1 MQSKR
6 AIEELLRLGC
16 HSIQYRIRREVFN
29 ESVSTDE
36 MKALQTGIL
45 QDEIVKKIIDSQ
57 APDGWLGRRFH
68 GYDSL
73 EAGIRL
79 LCEKGVSPEHVALAN
94 ALLSLE
100 TNTVRI
106 VKEMGRVGTVLD
118 EGGFGGTRMIQA
130 TVLAYARVENKPL
143 VQEQIETAL
152 EGFRAVLTVRAI
164 DDLAESYH
172 DRLVFRPGVRWPSI
186 YHLRLL
192 ALTYDWRIPKHQEI
206 VVEAVKRLVELSPL
220 PYIRVRYKSQLIA
233 PASFGMQDFNP
244 VVSLMNPPQWMMWF
258 HRMELLAR
266 LGVVRAVPELRSQ
279 VDTLREMID
288 NDGGWFT
295 KSNSHNYFKQ
305 WGAYTGLTLERD
317 WTIPQRRILDL
328 TFRSLLVQ
336 HYSAVQLTA

>member
-192 ALTYDWRIPKHQEI
+192 ALTYDWRIPKHQE
-206 VVEAVKRLVELSPL
+206 
-220 PYIRVRYKSQLIA
+220 
-233 PASFGMQDFNP
+233 
-244 VVSLMNPPQWMMWF
+244 
-258 HRMELLAR
+258 
-266 LGVVRAVPELRSQ
+266 
-279 VDTLREMID
+279 
-288 NDGGWFT
+288 
-295 KSNSHNYFKQ
+295 
-305 WGAYTGLTLERD
+305 
-317 WTIPQRRILDL
+317 
-328 TFRSLLVQ
+328 
-336 HYSAVQLTA
+336 